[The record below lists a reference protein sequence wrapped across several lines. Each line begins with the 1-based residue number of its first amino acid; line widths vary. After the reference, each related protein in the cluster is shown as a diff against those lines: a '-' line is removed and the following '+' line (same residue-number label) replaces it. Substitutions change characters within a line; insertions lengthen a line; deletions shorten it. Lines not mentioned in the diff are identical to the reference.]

1 MHLNRISLVCPYLLG
16 NNDGL
21 MCDAATDF
29 IRNIKDINIEIC
41 LSRRF
46 ESCYIY
52 FSRLQEMN
60 VLQKLPSGRES
71 ETVFQKNNR

>member
-1 MHLNRISLVCPYLLG
+1 MHLDRIPLRCPYLLG
-16 NNDGL
+16 NDEGL

-29 IRNIKDINIEIC
+29 IRNIEDINIEIF

-60 VLQKLPSGRES
+60 VSPNLSGVKES
-71 ETVFQKNNR
+71 EAILTKI

>member
-1 MHLNRISLVCPYLLG
+1 MCPYLLG
-16 NNDGL
+16 NDEGL
-21 MCDAATDF
+21 MCDVATDF
-29 IRNIKDINIEIC
+29 IRNIEDINIEIC

-60 VLQKLPSGRES
+60 VIPNLSDVKES
-71 ETVFQKNNR
+71 EAILTKI